1 MNRSYSKIRHIQES
15 NLMLENRILE
25 EKSKHLLM
33 ETIQSMFLTLNIPT
47 KNNYIDKTKNI
58 SFSIGP
64 LGKNAANEYTGII
77 TTMILNGEVVN
88 KMTNQSLNGEY
99 VTGEIMMN
107 NASDQLVSAITN
119 IVSNDL
125 IDQNLM
131 NKYSANFVK
140 KPDPNNPSAPKQQN
154 VFIQKVIKNQIPS
167 Q

>member
-1 MNRSYSKIRHIQES
+1 MNKSFSKIRHIQEA
-15 NLMLENRILE
+15 NLVLENRRLE

-33 ETIQSMFLTLNIPT
+33 EAIQSVFLTLNIPT

-58 SFSIGP
+58 TFNIGP

-77 TTMILNGEVVN
+77 TTMILNGQVAN
-88 KMTNQSLNGEY
+88 KLTNLSLSGEY

-119 IVSNDL
+119 IKSDDL
-125 IDQNLM
+125 IDQSLM

-154 VFIQKVIKNQIPS
+154 IFIQKVIKKQIPS